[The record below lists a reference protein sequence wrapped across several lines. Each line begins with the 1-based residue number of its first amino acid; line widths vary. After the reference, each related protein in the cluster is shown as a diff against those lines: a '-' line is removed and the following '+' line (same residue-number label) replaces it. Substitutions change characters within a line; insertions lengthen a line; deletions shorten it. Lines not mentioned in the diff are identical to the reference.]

1 MPETVQDAAFLTGP
15 AVCRR
20 YAIHD
25 MTLWRWMRD
34 ADLKFPQPL
43 KINRRNYWRIA
54 DLEKWER
61 ARARAS
67 RQAA

>member
-1 MPETVQDAAFLTGP
+1 MPDTDQDAFLTGP
-15 AVCRR
+15 KVCAR
-20 YAIHD
+20 YDIHD

-43 KINRRNYWRIA
+43 KVNRRNYWRIA

-67 RQAA
+67 RSAA